1 MAVLETVLTTAGG
14 AVSATVGVVV
24 GVVLSRRAQDRHW
37 LRDQQLAA
45 YQELMRQ
52 YATFVM
58 TLKRAHADRSGWD
71 CDWAVWSAALTSASL
86 VAPAEVADEPV
97 MSSPTGR
104 CPTHRPLW
112 TPLTQNRTFAAQP
125 NRRRGGFGTVAS
137 AVSQFWVFTCS
148 RVTLPRRTFSRI
160 DSAVA
165 VQTNGF
171 GSSLCACRYSSI
183 AAISSGTLRNTPR
196 RIALSVSS
204 RNHRS
209 TRFSQDEE
217 VGVKCRWK
225 RGRLASHA
233 LTLSWV
239 WVP

>member
-86 VAPAEVADEPV
+86 VAPAEVADEFDKSMLAPA
-97 MSSPTGR
+97 
-104 CPTHRPLW
+104 
-112 TPLTQNRTFAAQP
+112 AAQLSLV
-125 NRRRGGFGTVAS
+125 NAIRR
-137 AVSQFWVFTCS
+137 
-148 RVTLPRRTFSRI
+148 
-160 DSAVA
+160 
-165 VQTNGF
+165 
-171 GSSLCACRYSSI
+171 SLDKDQ
-183 AAISSGTLRNTPR
+183 GTL
-196 RIALSVSS
+196 
-204 RNHRS
+204 S
-209 TRFSQDEE
+209 TWLGGS
-217 VGVKCRWK
+217 
-225 RGRLASHA
+225 
-233 LTLSWV
+233 LTN
-239 WVP
+239 P

>member
-86 VAPAEVADEPV
+86 VAPAEVADEIDKFGSTIGTFLTKAAVNTTAQALSADEFAQAMLAPAARTRPRSTPERWCSRRP
-97 MSSPTGR
+97 SSGR
-104 CPTHRPLW
+104 SRWYCRTCRSRPRPLPGQPGW
-112 TPLTQNRTFAAQP
+112 PRSALRSTPPSRSPNRTGP
-125 NRRRGGFGTVAS
+125 
-137 AVSQFWVFTCS
+137 
-148 RVTLPRRTFSRI
+148 
-160 DSAVA
+160 
-165 VQTNGF
+165 
-171 GSSLCACRYSSI
+171 
-183 AAISSGTLRNTPR
+183 
-196 RIALSVSS
+196 
-204 RNHRS
+204 H
-209 TRFSQDEE
+209 
-217 VGVKCRWK
+217 
-225 RGRLASHA
+225 GRA
-233 LTLSWV
+233 
-239 WVP
+239 